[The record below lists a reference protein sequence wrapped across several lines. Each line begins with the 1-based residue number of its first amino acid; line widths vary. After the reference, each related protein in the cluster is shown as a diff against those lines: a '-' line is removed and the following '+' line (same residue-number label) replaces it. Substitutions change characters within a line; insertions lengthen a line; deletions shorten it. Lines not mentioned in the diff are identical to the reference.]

1 MRGNDN
7 VYLNY
12 ILGSEFGV
20 FKRKY
25 IVIIPTTIILIIL

>member
-1 MRGNDN
+1 MRGIDN

-25 IVIIPTTIILIIL
+25 IVTIPTIILIIL